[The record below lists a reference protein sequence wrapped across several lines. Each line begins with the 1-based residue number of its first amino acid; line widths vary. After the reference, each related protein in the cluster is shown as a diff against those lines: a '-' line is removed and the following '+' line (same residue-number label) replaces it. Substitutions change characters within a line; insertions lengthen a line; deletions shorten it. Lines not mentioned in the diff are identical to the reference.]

1 MKICIIGAG
10 DAGAIAALQPR
21 RLSSDTQIDVFT
33 KRKELGCN
41 PCEIPLVLS
50 GTVSKWEDLYRGYR
64 ITPFYEKRNITLHL
78 NTEVTDILRDK
89 KAIIANGGKYDYDKA
104 IFASGTT
111 PIIPAFPGLD
121 GRNEF
126 ALSTDIADART
137 LEDAI
142 LKNNSAAIVGGGFI
156 ALEIADVLK
165 TRGYGKVYLLVRRN
179 IMRAHLDEDIAEKLK
194 QVLLERGVELI
205 MPAKIERISNKNG
218 KKRVILSDRE
228 LEIDF
233 IFFGTGA
240 EPNVKLAQK
249 VGLEIGETGAIVVNQ
264 YLQTSDLDIYAIGDC
279 MENWD
284 MIINSKRRHQ
294 LATNAVRTGYIAGR
308 NIILGNRICYGGTVM
323 PFITKIFNYQV
334 GAVGFTE
341 KEARQKGIETIST
354 MVSTPYLREP
364 RKGKSAW
371 YKLIAEPKTQTL
383 IGAQLIS
390 EEIVSGTIDKL
401 AIAIANRM
409 PLIKLVQI
417 DSCYSPHVQEDQI
430 AVPIQRLIDELG

>member
-1 MKICIIGAG
+1 MKVCIIGAG
-10 DAGAIAALQPR
+10 DAGAIAALQTR
-21 RLSSDTQIDVFT
+21 RLSREAQLDVFS
-33 KRKELGCN
+33 KREELGCN

-64 ITPFYEKRNITLHL
+64 ITPFYEKRNIELHL

-89 KAIIANGGKYDYDKA
+89 KEIVANGEKYSYDKA
-104 IFASGTT
+104 ILALGTSS
-111 PIIPAFPGLD
+111 IIPSFPGLD

-137 LEDAI
+137 LGDAI
-142 LKNNSAAIVGGGFI
+142 LKNSSAAIVGGGFI
-156 ALEIADVLK
+156 ALEIADILK
-165 TRGYGKVYLLVRRN
+165 ARGYSNVYLLVRRD
-179 IMRAHLDEDIAEKLK
+179 IMRAYLDEEIAERLR
-194 QVLLERGVELI
+194 QVLAEKGVELI
-205 MPAKIERISNKNG
+205 MPAKIERISSKNG

-249 VGLEIGETGAIVVNQ
+249 VGLEIGETGAIAVNSN
-264 YLQTSDLDIYAIGDC
+264 LQTSDPDIYAIGDC

-284 MIINSKRRHQ
+284 MIIGSKRRHQ

-308 NIILGNRICYGGTVM
+308 NAVLGNKISYGGTVM
-323 PFITKIFNYQV
+323 PFITKIFDYQV

-341 KEARQKGIETIST
+341 REAREKGIETTST
-354 MVSTPYLREP
+354 MVNTPYLREP
-364 RKGKSAW
+364 RGGKPAW
-371 YKLIAEPKTQTL
+371 YKLIAEHKTQTL
-383 IGAQLIS
+383 IGTQLIS

-401 AIAIANRM
+401 AVAIANRM
-409 PLIKLVQI
+409 PLQKLVQI
-417 DSCYSPHVQEDQI
+417 DSCYSPHVQEDQV
-430 AVPIQRLIDELG
+430 AVPVQRLIDALV

>member
-1 MKICIIGAG
+1 MKVCIIGAG
-10 DAGAIAALQPR
+10 DAGAIAALQTR
-21 RLSSDTQIDVFT
+21 RLNREAQIDVFS

-50 GTVSKWEDLYRGYR
+50 GAINKWEDLYRGYR
-64 ITPFYEKRNITLHL
+64 ITPFYEKRNITLRL

-89 KAIIANGGKYDYDKA
+89 KEIVANGEKYEYDKA
-104 IFASGTT
+104 ILALGTT
-111 PIIPAFPGLD
+111 PIIPSFPGLD

-137 LEDAI
+137 LGDAVV
-142 LKNNSAAIVGGGFI
+142 KHSSAAIIGGGFI
-156 ALEIADVLK
+156 ALEIADVLRA
-165 TRGYGKVYLLVRRN
+165 RGHGKVYLLVRRN

-194 QVLLERGVELI
+194 QVLLERGVELV
-205 MPAKIERISNKNG
+205 MPAKIERIGSKNG
-218 KKRVILSDRE
+218 EKRVILSDRE
-228 LEIDF
+228 LEVDF

-249 VGLEIGETGAIVVNQ
+249 VGLEIGETGAIVVNP
-264 YLQTSDLDIYAIGDC
+264 YLQTSDPDIYAIGDC

-284 MIINSKRRHQ
+284 MIISSKRRHQ

-308 NIILGNRICYGGTVM
+308 NAILGNKISYGGTVM
-323 PFITKIFNYQV
+323 PFITKIFDYQV

-341 KEARQKGIETIST
+341 REAREKGIETIST
-354 MVSTPYLREP
+354 VVNTPYLREP
-364 RKGKSAW
+364 RGGKPAW

-390 EEIVSGTIDKL
+390 QEIVSGTIDKL
-401 AIAIANRM
+401 AVAIANRM
-409 PLIKLVQI
+409 PLVKLVQI
-417 DSCYSPHVQEDQI
+417 DSCYSPYVQEDQI
-430 AVPIQRLIDELG
+430 AVPIQRLIDGLS